1 MPSAGKNKVRRLK
14 PLPEDQARNIL
25 ARIYK
30 ISEPT
35 QSEIRQVAKNYRIAT
50 GNGIKYARPKTTLTK
65 QERKDKFLQKF

>member
-30 ISEPT
+30 IFKPT
-35 QSEIRQVAKNYRIAT
+35 QSEIQQVAKNYRIAT
-50 GNGIKYARPKTTLTK
+50 GNGIKYARPKSELTK
-65 QERKDKFLQKF
+65 QARRDIFMRKF